1 MTCYRNEIAGIS
13 KSVASRYT
21 KHGRSFHNDGHRHW
35 QNETAHKLNYGI
47 LCHGIQIF
55 LQQRYFEEP
64 IGDPRSPSYIPKSSR
79 SRSLYL
85 PPFFSFSLLLF
96 PFSPLFSPFK
106 MPTQQRITRFLSGD
120 GSTPSTPSAPPV
132 GRRAPRKKRALKNVV
147 APPQERISNWF
158 HPMDQSGSTLGP
170 QDDGLTTGPQT
181 KGSTL
186 GPQKQ
191 GSTLCP
197 QDNSRV
203 TLGPQQD
210 VEMMVVD
217 SEDESSPVSLGVS
230 AQKSESSKKTSH
242 SKGVIVVS
250 PRQSPEKATSKPLK
264 TPAKIAEV
272 KLDNSFTPPPTEPR
286 RSKCSA
292 AAVAK
297 SNIKRSYEATEE
309 DATQVK
315 KARKE
320 VSAAA
325 SDVLRTGKYGR
336 DIATL
341 KTLELFEKYR
351 TQHRVENA
359 PTASLEKE
367 KEDVVKLEESDY
379 EEAGSVHSDYDGNK
393 KSRTNRKIGNVSID
407 ATQEDAD
414 ESNREP
420 IDIDPLDALVD
431 DECIPLDDDEV
442 EGDDENI
449 AIEDDNA
456 IKNDNDSPK
465 PAQTRPHIQT
475 TEVNAAQWVKECN
488 ETYHVDENDKDVRR
502 FEESFAH
509 VIYAI
514 CSWAKDIPDT
524 WSKLPRKDREMSTS
538 FYSLLKRAAVDPD
551 SLLETVL
558 QGIPLQTRK
567 VLGKADLKATD
578 LLDLPL
584 IPKAFK
590 HWLVYINIATELR
603 DEQICQEKKFA
614 TSSKLYKVAK
624 PLVNVKEASKTSLY
638 VGSSIRKEGSWKR
651 IQEHEMA
658 ANRTPP
664 SSGSMHYHEISKSNV
679 VTNFRV
685 FGVWQNKYV
694 KGSYIGQ
701 DTGKWIVLLVEG
713 LTMGY
718 LGLYTEQNAVT
729 SGAGFCTP
737 ASYILVKHIRSGI
750 SLPDFSNVSLNRV
763 WPLSSGGSK

>member
-1 MTCYRNEIAGIS
+1 
-13 KSVASRYT
+13 
-21 KHGRSFHNDGHRHW
+21 
-35 QNETAHKLNYGI
+35 
-47 LCHGIQIF
+47 
-55 LQQRYFEEP
+55 
-64 IGDPRSPSYIPKSSR
+64 
-79 SRSLYL
+79 
-85 PPFFSFSLLLF
+85 
-96 PFSPLFSPFK
+96 

-132 GRRAPRKKRALKNVV
+132 GRRAPRKKRTSKNVV

-170 QDDGLTTGPQT
+170 QDDGSTLGPHDDGLTLGPHDDGLTTGPQT

-186 GPQKQ
+186 
-191 GSTLCP
+191 CP
-197 QDNSRV
+197 QDDSRV

-286 RSKCSA
+286 RSKRSA

-297 SNIKRSYEATEE
+297 SNIKRRYEATEE

-325 SDVLRTGKYGR
+325 SDVFRTGKDGR

-367 KEDVVKLEESDY
+367 KKGVVKLEESDY

-414 ESNREP
+414 ESNPEP

-449 AIEDDNA
+449 AIEDDNV
-456 IKNDNDSPK
+456 IKM
-465 PAQTRPHIQT
+465 T
-475 TEVNAAQWVKECN
+475 TIRQSRHK
-488 ETYHVDENDKDVRR
+488 TD
-502 FEESFAH
+502 
-509 VIYAI
+509 
-514 CSWAKDIPDT
+514 P
-524 WSKLPRKDREMSTS
+524 TS
-538 FYSLLKRAAVDPD
+538 R
-551 SLLETVL
+551 L
-558 QGIPLQTRK
+558 QR
-567 VLGKADLKATD
+567 
-578 LLDLPL
+578 
-584 IPKAFK
+584 
-590 HWLVYINIATELR
+590 
-603 DEQICQEKKFA
+603 
-614 TSSKLYKVAK
+614 
-624 PLVNVKEASKTSLY
+624 
-638 VGSSIRKEGSWKR
+638 
-651 IQEHEMA
+651 
-658 ANRTPP
+658 
-664 SSGSMHYHEISKSNV
+664 
-679 VTNFRV
+679 
-685 FGVWQNKYV
+685 
-694 KGSYIGQ
+694 
-701 DTGKWIVLLVEG
+701 
-713 LTMGY
+713 
-718 LGLYTEQNAVT
+718 
-729 SGAGFCTP
+729 
-737 ASYILVKHIRSGI
+737 
-750 SLPDFSNVSLNRV
+750 
-763 WPLSSGGSK
+763 